1 MAYAV
6 GTDTASKI
14 IDAINFIRK
23 NNKKRPDE
31 ERIAKFMNSS
41 YGLSSDETFDTLK
54 RLVNEGVI
62 YEKQYKNGPSS
73 YVPSDQCIMKRNA
86 DKMDQGINQEPSI
99 NDRKE
104 EVGSFC
110 SASTD
115 INKEI
120 GTTDELSNSDSNAKD
135 ALPSNDS
142 HLCFQDGL
150 KTPTKDKT
158 SDSDCYDGIY
168 NISSF
173 VKVIQDLVTSN
184 SSLSQLI
191 ASERANNTALI
202 KENIALRTQI
212 QELSS
217 QIGGQTMEN
226 KGELTS
232 LRFMTEDPQIPDFG
246 GRVSGAMGGDVAGV
260 NPLSPFGP
268 CVAADNTICQ
278 NIGTQAGNVTN
289 FLDQLKEV
297 LREKHEKYL
306 LLKSNKCEK
315 SVDNVNDKSNVIPN
329 SSKNSTSREF
339 NNVNIVT
346 ESILIH
352 HPEGKQK
359 TKRANKRKRRKAIA
373 TEATTSKKKNVS
385 DPQMADD
392 KTCCPQ
398 VTDHRATDSRSKA

>member
-1 MAYAV
+1 MTEKKKSVHSAV
-6 GTDTASKI
+6 RQLTST
-14 IDAINFIRK
+14 
-23 NNKKRPDE
+23 KKS
-31 ERIAKFMNSS
+31 ERQMNCPIPIP
-41 YGLSSDETFDTLK
+41 TLK
-54 RLVNEGVI
+54 MHFLQMI
-62 YEKQYKNGPSS
+62 HS
-73 YVPSDQCIMKRNA
+73 
-86 DKMDQGINQEPSI
+86 
-99 NDRKE
+99 
-104 EVGSFC
+104 
-110 SASTD
+110 SAS
-115 INKEI
+115 
-120 GTTDELSNSDSNAKD
+120 SNTN
-135 ALPSNDS
+135 
-142 HLCFQDGL
+142 DGL
-150 KTPTKDKT
+150 KTPTKDKIN
-158 SDSDCYDGIY
+158 DSNWYDGIY

-232 LRFMTEDPQIPDFG
+232 LRFMTEGHRIPDFG
-246 GRVSGAMGGDVAGV
+246 GRVSGAMGSDIAGV
-260 NPLSPFGP
+260 NPLSPFSP
-268 CVAADNTICQ
+268 CVAADNPICQ
-278 NIGTQAGNVTN
+278 NIGTQAGNVKN
-289 FLDQLKEV
+289 FQDQLKEV

-306 LLKSNKCEK
+306 LMKSNKCEK

-346 ESILIH
+346 ESILIQ

-385 DPQMADD
+385 DPQKADD
-392 KTCCPQ
+392 KTCSSPQ
-398 VTDHRATDSRSKA
+398 VTDYKATDSKNQFDLMRRDLFRQLTIPGLDINKLDSDALCSLLLFGSKDLNVVENRIIIEATISFINATKRFD